1 MAKKK
6 DTEGRVMQDMEVI
19 DTPLLQIADDLVV
32 NFDTVTR
39 VELSNNEGE
48 QESVVLHFAKGRYRL
63 PFDVTGQ
70 VIKAVESNPLFI
82 RIGTTF
88 YNLCTIET
96 ILPAST
102 SPDDTVANN
111 AKPGDLEI
119 TFTPVWD
126 SNLLEFQFSTTLLV
140 VGDEATALSR
150 RLDRISQK
158 LPGKHMPSRSKVE
171 TPKPTPATDDAA

>member
-1 MAKKK
+1 
-6 DTEGRVMQDMEVI
+6 
-19 DTPLLQIADDLVV
+19 
-32 NFDTVTR
+32 
-39 VELSNNEGE
+39 
-48 QESVVLHFAKGRYRL
+48 
-63 PFDVTGQ
+63 
-70 VIKAVESNPLFI
+70 
-82 RIGTTF
+82 
-88 YNLCTIET
+88 
-96 ILPAST
+96 
-102 SPDDTVANN
+102 VANN